1 MPGHEVTSRTLGLLF
16 PCRYWKGSG
25 WTVRFPS
32 TRPHGNQEQD
42 RDASARRRGLV
53 RLAGACSGAPQ
64 ARLRRGGLEGPS
76 LRTLDFAQ
84 GEGVAG
90 GADPM
95 DVPGLREGGHDGAD
109 GDGCRD
115 LRAPPRPDASC
126 RRIYRGWG
134 PLALSLG
141 PHTYK
146 RQVKGESTRETPQC
160 LAQSAHSENTS
171 YCSQGSY

>member
-16 PCRYWKGSG
+16 PRRYWKGNVERRLSRQLSKWWAGQNNKVPLLRLGSG

-32 TRPHGNQEQD
+32 TRPHRNQEQD

-95 DVPGLREGGHDGAD
+95 DVPGLREGSHDDGD

-115 LRAPPRPDASC
+115 LRAPPRPDA
-126 RRIYRGWG
+126 R
-134 PLALSLG
+134 
-141 PHTYK
+141 
-146 RQVKGESTRETPQC
+146 
-160 LAQSAHSENTS
+160 
-171 YCSQGSY
+171 